1 MHFSQKYNKF
11 LWFSWKRHV
20 CIMFLI
26 KKFFPWDW
34 KRLKKTPPFLLPSS
48 DLSSFYQWNR
58 SFCSELM
65 LIFSLQNLY
74 LYHNF
79 NEKTIHKVVSQHRK
93 TKVKVPCLS
102 LAISNNQKVYEKCQK
117 HKPIKLP
124 WKQLMILKSAGF
136 YYLI

>member
-1 MHFSQKYNKF
+1 MYASCFWSKNSSHGIEK
-11 LWFSWKRHV
+11 
-20 CIMFLI
+20 
-26 KKFFPWDW
+26 D
-34 KRLKKTPPFLLPSS
+34 LKLFNICQQNGIFHPSPPFLLPAS

-58 SFCSELM
+58 LFCSELM

-74 LYHNF
+74 LYNNF

-136 YYLI
+136 YYLIC